1 MRERGVGGLPQTRT
15 EVTDTDTN
23 SASPSHPGIRTV
35 PDGVSLLFSEISPE
49 EVASNEES
57 DCRGADRTPG
67 KVTVEDFLGG
77 EGDKEETSRNTQG
90 RGQALS

>member
-1 MRERGVGGLPQTRT
+1 MWGDCLRLELRSQTQT
-15 EVTDTDTN
+15 PTLLL
-23 SASPSHPGIRTV
+23 HPTQGSEQ
-35 PDGVSLLFSEISPE
+35 SLMGSLFPEISPE